1 MMTCRVEFICDNDQ
15 KLILPFTLNEDN
27 TLEYKIL
34 SDPPITDPKLQLG
47 LGGILLE
54 KFMEALQAN
63 GTPDNI
69 DSMPENEG

>member
-1 MMTCRVEFICDNDQ
+1 MMTCKVEFICDNDQ

-63 GTPDNI
+63 ETTDNV
-69 DSMPENEG
+69 DSTLENEG

>member
-1 MMTCRVEFICDNDQ
+1 MTCKVEFICDNDQ

-63 GTPDNI
+63 ETTDNV
-69 DSMPENEG
+69 DSTPENEG